1 MAARTQLTNARLFDS
16 IAGSISERSAIL
28 INGERI
34 ESVATGETR
43 TPEGAEVVDLGGQTV
58 VPGLIDTHVHY
69 ALGGDEAMKLFIANG
84 VTSVRDC
91 GGQLELLK
99 AAQHAI
105 SSGEKIGPRLYICGP
120 LLQGRV
126 PALPEPYNSLLAMS
140 VNSPDEVPDKI
151 GAVLG
156 AEVDSLKLY
165 YSLPTETGERVIGYA
180 GGEVPVTGH
189 LGWMPASVAVR
200 AGINGL
206 EHASISP
213 YADICPVH
221 MSFSEKDGMFDRG
234 WLPRLQQGWI
244 EADLSAP
251 AARDLIKQMAD
262 RQVALGTLMA
272 VDWIGWSGREQAR
285 SDPDRRYIVPAH
297 IELQR
302 RTAQARGHGL
312 EGDWDLFI
320 SRLPEPD
327 AVRARRAIEKQLEF
341 CQRLHDAG
349 GLIVGGTDAGGIG
362 LPPPG
367 FSLLRELEMLSMVMG
382 PVAALRAVTYRAAC
396 YLRKQTD
403 IGSVERGRYADL
415 MVVNGN
421 PLVDVRHLRKVTA
434 VYKGGVRYDP
444 KELLATLPPNPNFK
458 AEAVA

>member
-1 MAARTQLTNARLFDS
+1 MVARILLTNARLFDS
-16 IAGSISERSAIL
+16 VTGSISERTAIL

-34 ESVATGETR
+34 ESVTIGETR
-43 TPEGAEVVDLGGQTV
+43 VPEGAEVIDLQGHTV

-105 SSGEKIGPRLYICGP
+105 ASGEKIGPRLYICGP
-120 LLQGRV
+120 LLQGSV
-126 PALPEPYNSLLAMS
+126 PALPKPYNSLLAMS
-140 VNSPDEVPDKI
+140 ANSPDEVPDKI
-151 GAVLG
+151 GAVLD

-189 LGWMPASVAVR
+189 LGRMPASAAAR

-213 YADICPVH
+213 YADICPTH
-221 MSFSEKDGMFDRG
+221 MRFSEKDGMFDRG
-234 WLPRLQQGWI
+234 WFPRLQQGWI

-262 RQVALGTLMA
+262 SQVALGTLMA

-285 SDPDRRYIVPAH
+285 RDPDRRYIVPAH

-302 RTAQARGHGL
+302 RTAQARGHAL

-320 SRLPEPD
+320 SGVPEPD
-327 AVRARRAIEKQLEF
+327 PVRSRRAIEKQLEF
-341 CQRLHDAG
+341 CQRLHETG
-349 GLIVGGTDAGGIG
+349 GLIVGGTDAGGPRLTATGILAAAGIG
-362 LPPPG
+362 NALDSDGTGCG
-367 FSLLRELEMLSMVMG
+367 FARSHLQGRLLS
-382 PVAALRAVTYRAAC
+382 
-396 YLRKQTD
+396 
-403 IGSVERGRYADL
+403 S
-415 MVVNGN
+415 
-421 PLVDVRHLRKVTA
+421 
-434 VYKGGVRYDP
+434 
-444 KELLATLPPNPNFK
+444 
-458 AEAVA
+458 